1 MKKLLFAVI
10 TFISVTL
17 HAQTVFISELHYDNS
32 GGDVNEGF
40 EITGP
45 AGTDLSCYEIYFYN
59 GNGGILYSS
68 SPAITA
74 LSGTIPDEGCGY
86 GSIWFSAGALQ
97 NGAPDGLALYNTCT
111 STVEQFLSYEGSFTA
126 TAGVANGLTSTDI
139 GVSEGSGTATT
150 ESLQLTGTG
159 TTYTDFTWAA
169 PSTSSNGSI
178 NSGMDMCISC
188 GGPVAEPTNEAT
200 ALATSNISCTTAD
213 LSWTLGADAT
223 NSLVVIST
231 SAITGAPVDG
241 TNYTANAVYGSGD
254 ILNAGEFVIYNGTGN
269 TVSITGL
276 TAGTNYFITIFEYNG
291 TVTNCEENYLTGG
304 VSTSFTTLTGCVS
317 NDPYITSILY
327 NSCNGT
333 LEGIDEI
340 VTFETGTDPLAFDDI
355 TIYYPSQ
362 TYCNTCSGVSGTID
376 GGNLNNPTYVN
387 DLNTL
392 AGCTV
397 FAYADPIPP
406 NSTVMVF
413 TGNPPSTVL
422 DYSSQC
428 GASNLPVYVIFNDN
442 SSTVGRFSN
451 TAVRSLTIDFGN
463 GVSQTVTYDGSA
475 QSNTDGATAQF
486 DASGNPSYFISPS
499 CVYPLPITLGD
510 FYLKT
515 FSDYTSIYWTTLSE
529 TNCDYFE
536 VQKSTDGINFVTIG
550 EVTGAGNSS
559 TLINYS
565 FRDETQN
572 TGTVYYR
579 LKQVDFDGKFQYSYT
594 ISTSSDLS
602 SIYYAQ
608 NQIYLNLDE
617 AKPNHNYVVNI
628 YNLNGQLITSSFT
641 NGKNAL
647 SFSQKGLFFVEIPE
661 LQIHKKVVCY

>member
-1 MKKLLFAVI
+1 MKKLLFLLALI
-10 TFISVTL
+10 TISNFAFSQCLSTSFESGYPTGWTQNSTYVNTGSANTGTGKLGMNSSGDWVVTDAIVDPCEL
-17 HAQTVFISELHYDNS
+17 TFYVRTSSDPDNWVLDIQTSTS
-32 GGDVNEGF
+32 
-40 EITGP
+40 TAGP
-45 AGTDLSCYEIYFYN
+45 WTTQGTVTE
-59 GNGGILYSS
+59 
-68 SPAITA
+68 
-74 LSGTIPDEGCGY
+74 
-86 GSIWFSAGALQ
+86 
-97 NGAPDGLALYNTCT
+97 NGAGGLVTNTYT
-111 STVEQFLSYEGSFTA
+111 QITVPI
-126 TAGVANGLTSTDI
+126 N
-139 GVSEGSGTATT
+139 
-150 ESLQLTGTG
+150 LTGT
-159 TTYTDFTWAA
+159 YYIRFIL
-169 PSTSSNGSI
+169 SSRSAGSCYI
-178 NSGMDMCISC
+178 DDISLTC
-188 GGPVAEPTNEAT
+188 GCVSCTGPVAEPTNEAT

-254 ILNAGEFVIYNGTGN
+254 ILNAGEFIIYNGTGN

-304 VSTSFTTLTGCVS
+304 ASTSFTTLTGCVS

-333 LEGIDEI
+333 SEGVDEI

-397 FAYADPIPP
+397 FAFADPIPP

-413 TGNPPSTVL
+413 TGNPPTTVL

-442 SSTVGRFSN
+442 SSTIGRFSN
-451 TAVRSLTIDFGN
+451 TAVRTLTIDFGN
-463 GVSQTVTYDGSA
+463 GVSQSVTYDGGA

-486 DASGNPSYFISPS
+486 DASGNPSYFISPN

-536 VQKSTDGINFVTIG
+536 VQKSTDGVNFISIG

-565 FRDETQN
+565 FRDESQN

-647 SFSQKGLFFVEIPE
+647 SFNQKGLFFVEIPE